1 MEGLQDRSPN
11 YVEFSSK
18 RSCCLWLV
26 PILAP
31 DVVGFVS
38 RLYLLPIGNVCVQIE
53 PRRRTSR
60 KQGSWG
66 REQQAERKRGEH
78 FDFVEVLGFGGFLAE
93 EERCEPFQLCGGPK
107 FESVHSP

>member
-1 MEGLQDRSPN
+1 MEGLQDRSAN

-18 RSCCLWLV
+18 RSCCLWLA

-31 DVVGFVS
+31 DVVDLIS
-38 RLYLLPIGNVCVQIE
+38 RLFRFYLLPIGNVCVQIE

-66 REQQAERKRGEH
+66 REEQAKGERGEQ
-78 FDFVEVLGFGGFLAE
+78 FNLGLVFELVERAAG
-93 EERCEPFQLCGGPK
+93 
-107 FESVHSP
+107 

>member
-1 MEGLQDRSPN
+1 MEGLQDRSAN

-38 RLYLLPIGNVCVQIE
+38 RLYLLPIGNVCLQIE
-53 PRRRTSR
+53 PWRWPSG

-66 REQQAERKRGEH
+66 RGQQAKGERGEQ
-78 FDFVEVLGFGGFLAE
+78 FNLGLVFELVERAAG
-93 EERCEPFQLCGGPK
+93 
-107 FESVHSP
+107 